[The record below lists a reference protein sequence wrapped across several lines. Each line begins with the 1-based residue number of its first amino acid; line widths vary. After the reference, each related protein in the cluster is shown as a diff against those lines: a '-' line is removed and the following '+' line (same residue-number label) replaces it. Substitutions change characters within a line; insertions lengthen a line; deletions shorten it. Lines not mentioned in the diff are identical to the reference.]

1 MCIGE
6 YDADVVQLSFFSA
19 ETDEPALEDLS
30 GLFAAHGQ
38 SMISPAGSR
47 VSIALDA
54 PWRAQAL
61 IDEINRCGVRA
72 HLASSDEGSPIA
84 RTETSKVLDVLHRT
98 WLKGAI
104 KTMPPD
110 WVPSNRAMRLWTI
123 AAGRPD
129 DHRYLL
135 GLDPHAPETHA
146 PLATALM
153 RAGIAPTL
161 VGTRGRSPA
170 LRIAGRRRMS
180 RLVENIGTPPNDPEA
195 VACWP
200 TL

>member
-1 MCIGE
+1 MG
-6 YDADVVQLSFFSA
+6 QLSFFSA
-19 ETDEPALEDLS
+19 ETDEPSLEDLS

-47 VSIALDA
+47 VSIVVDA
-54 PWRAQAL
+54 QWRADAL
-61 IDEINRCGVRA
+61 VHEIDRCGVRA
-72 HLASSDEGSPIA
+72 HLATSDEGSAMA
-84 RTETSKVLDVLHRT
+84 RTETSKLLDTLNRT

-104 KTMPPD
+104 KTMPAD

-129 DHRYLL
+129 EDRYLL

-161 VGTRGRSPA
+161 VGTRGSSPA

-180 RLVENIGTPPNDPEA
+180 RLVENIGAPPDDLDA
-195 VACWP
+195 VAFWP